1 MSVCN
6 KGCDNKGIGIDDD
19 SISLIS
25 NQSYT
30 SLNSL
35 DTSSKSYH
43 DNFNEI
49 RKDSIDSIGNELF
62 IVNQLKN
69 EINEIRIE
77 PKQTI
82 RRREREPQ
90 IYLSSSPK
98 INDVIDIIRNT
109 NITPTFKNIL
119 DINNDYIIK
128 TKELDNKKN

>member
-6 KGCDNKGIGIDDD
+6 KGCYSKGNGIDDD

-35 DTSSKSYH
+35 DTSSKSYD
-43 DNFNEI
+43 DNFNEV
-49 RKDSIDSIGNELF
+49 RKESVDSIGNELF
-62 IVNQLKN
+62 IINQLKN
-69 EINEIRIE
+69 ETNEIRIE

-98 INDVIDIIRNT
+98 LNDVIDIIRNT

-128 TKELDNKKN
+128 NKGVE

>member
-6 KGCDNKGIGIDDD
+6 KGCDCKGIGIDDD
-19 SISLIS
+19 NISLIS
-25 NQSYT
+25 NKSYT

-35 DTSSKSYH
+35 DTSSKSYD

-49 RKDSIDSIGNELF
+49 RKESVDSIGNELF
-62 IVNQLKN
+62 IINQLKN
-69 EINEIRIE
+69 ETNEIRIE

-119 DINNDYIIK
+119 DINNDYI
-128 TKELDNKKN
+128 NKNKGVVE

>member
-6 KGCDNKGIGIDDD
+6 KGCDSKGNGIDDD

-35 DTSSKSYH
+35 DTSSKSYD

-49 RKDSIDSIGNELF
+49 RKESVDSIGNELF
-62 IVNQLKN
+62 IINQLKN
-69 EINEIRIE
+69 ETNEIRIE

-90 IYLSSSPK
+90 FYLSSSPK

-128 TKELDNKKN
+128 NKRG

>member
-6 KGCDNKGIGIDDD
+6 KGCDCKGIGIENDDN
-19 SISLIS
+19 ISLIS

-35 DTSSKSYH
+35 DTSSKSYD

-49 RKDSIDSIGNELF
+49 RKESVDSIGNELF
-62 IVNQLKN
+62 IINQLKN
-69 EINEIRIE
+69 ETNEIRIE
-77 PKQTI
+77 PKQTT

-90 IYLSSSPK
+90 FYLSSSPK

-119 DINNDYIIK
+119 DINNDYILK
-128 TKELDNKKN
+128 TKGG